1 MSNINLNISF
11 NPKVVIAVL
20 AIIGIAAYAYKI
32 PETKA
37 QASSTLTGKYGCV
50 DNPNS
55 LPYVTAFTGRPET
68 TYLNGLYIVDFDS
81 RTSSGFTN
89 TINNFNGSYNGSYPA
104 RGIETGTIS
113 FSVGATATP
122 GMIQITNSSG
132 LNKTF
137 AIVNSGNT
145 LLGIDTQIGTNGQP
159 SNVVCQKV

>member
-68 TYLNGLYIVDFDS
+68 TYLNNVYILDFDT
-81 RTSSGFTN
+81 RTQSGFTT
-89 TINNFNGSYNGSYPA
+89 TIRNFNGANPV
-104 RGIETGTIS
+104 RDIEGPGTIP
-113 FSVGATATP
+113 FSVSATPTP
-122 GMIQITNSSG
+122 GMIQITNSLSY
-132 LNKTF
+132 NVTF
-137 AIVNSGNT
+137 VIVNSGNT
-145 LLGIDTQIGTNGQP
+145 LLGTDTQVGTNGQP
-159 SNVVCQKV
+159 SNAVCQKV

>member
-55 LPYVTAFTGRPET
+55 LPYVTAFTGRPEA
-68 TYLNGLYIVDFDS
+68 TYLNNLYFLDFDNK
-81 RTSSGFTN
+81 TQSGIEQVIT
-89 TINNFNGSYNGSYPA
+89 NFNGSNPRPFRSF
-104 RGIETGTIS
+104 ESGTIS
-113 FSVGATATP
+113 INVSSGQIP
-122 GMIQITNSSG
+122 GMINVTNSG
-132 LNKTF
+132 GYNITF
-137 AIVNSGNT
+137 IAVNSGNT
-145 LLGIDTQIGTNGQP
+145 LLGIDTQVGNEGQP
-159 SNVVCQKV
+159 ANSVCQKV

>member
-50 DNPNS
+50 NNPNS

-81 RTSSGFTN
+81 RTSSGLVN
-89 TINNFNGSYNGSYPA
+89 TINNFNGANPVRS
-104 RGIETGTIS
+104 IETDDTIA

-122 GMIQITNSSG
+122 GMIQITNSIG
-132 LNKTF
+132 FNATF